1 MVLHST
7 AEGAFGGSHAKLQFE
22 IDLEISLAPRH
33 FAAAAQ
39 GKSLR
44 QRAHPVV
51 HDGGD
56 CGLRCSGVFV
66 CAHVYLWSN
75 IDKHEHI
82 DGVNTKSY

>member
-51 HDGGD
+51 VVIVA
-56 CGLRCSGVFV
+56 CGV
-66 CAHVYLWSN
+66 AVYLCVHTCTFGQTST
-75 IDKHEHI
+75 
-82 DGVNTKSY
+82 NTNTSAG